1 MRKIQIISLF
11 LLLFVLSSCVQ
22 QVDFD
27 AEKEKVNAVL
37 DICNKGWETQDLPVI
52 SNVYAHDSDM
62 IAFGTDLTERFVGWE
77 DLEKSLKEMFAS
89 FNDVTYEISNRTIKI
104 GKSGDVAWF
113 TEIQDI
119 KLIVDDEKIE
129 LRNGRNTGVLEKRDG
144 KWLIIQSHFSLP
156 VEGQA
161 AEY

>member
-1 MRKIQIISLF
+1 M
-11 LLLFVLSSCVQ
+11 FVLSSCVQ

-27 AEKEKVNAVL
+27 AEKEQVNAVL
-37 DICNKGWETQDLPVI
+37 DICNKGWETQDIAAI
-52 SNVYAHDSDM
+52 SNVYAQDSDM
-62 IAFGTDLTERFVGWE
+62 IAFGTDLAERFVGWE
-77 DLEKSLKEMFAS
+77 DLEKSIKEMFAA

-119 KLIVDDEKIE
+119 KLIMNEEKIE
-129 LRNGRNTGVLEKRDG
+129 LKNGRNTGVLEKRDG
-144 KWLIIQSHFSLP
+144 KWVIVQSHFSLP

>member
-1 MRKIQIISLF
+1 MRKIQVILLF
-11 LLLFVLSSCVQ
+11 LLLIVISSCVQ

-27 AEKEKVNAVL
+27 AEKEQVNTVL
-37 DICNKGWETQDLPVI
+37 NINIKASETKDIAAI

-62 IAFGTDLTERFVGWE
+62 IVFGTDLAERFVGWE
-77 DLEKSLKEMFAS
+77 NLEKALKEMFAAFDDAS
-89 FNDVTYEISNRTIKI
+89 YEVSNKTIKI

-119 KLIVDDEKIE
+119 KLIVNEEQLEIKNA
-129 LRNGRNTGVLEKRDG
+129 RHTGVLEKRDG
-144 KWLIIQSHFSLP
+144 KWVIVQSHFSLP

-161 AEY
+161 VEY

>member
-1 MRKIQIISLF
+1 MRRIQIISLF

-27 AEKEKVNAVL
+27 AEKEQINTVL
-37 DICNKGWETQDLPVI
+37 DLNIKASETKDIAAI

-62 IAFGTDLTERFVGWE
+62 IVFGTDLAERFVGWE
-77 DLEKSLKEMFAS
+77 NLEKSLKEMFAA
-89 FNDVTYEISNRTIKI
+89 FNDVSYEVSNRTIKI
-104 GKSGDVAWF
+104 DKSGDVAWF

-119 KLIVDDEKIE
+119 KLIVNEEPLEIKNA
-129 LRNGRNTGVLEKRDG
+129 RYTGVFEKRDG
-144 KWLIIQSHFSLP
+144 KWVIVQSHFSLP

>member
-1 MRKIQIISLF
+1 MRIVQIISLF
-11 LLLFVLSSCVQ
+11 LFLFVLSSCMQ

-27 AEKEKVNAVL
+27 AEKEQVNAVL
-37 DICNKGWETQDLPVI
+37 DICNKGWESQDLTAI
-52 SNVYAHDSDM
+52 SSVYAHDPDM
-62 IAFGTDLTERFVGWE
+62 IAFGTDLAERFVGWE

-89 FNDVTYEISNRTIKI
+89 FNDLTYQISNRTIKI
-104 GKSGDVAWF
+104 SKSGDVAWF

-119 KLIVDDEKIE
+119 KLIVNEEKRE
-129 LRNGRNTGVLEKRDG
+129 LKNGRNTGVLEKRDG
-144 KWLIIQSHFSLP
+144 KWVIVQSHFSLP

>member
-1 MRKIQIISLF
+1 MRRIQIISLF

-27 AEKEKVNAVL
+27 AEKEQVNAVL
-37 DICNKGWETQDLPVI
+37 DACNKGWETQDIAAI

-62 IAFGTDLTERFVGWE
+62 ITFGTDLVERFVGWE
-77 DLEKSLKEMFAS
+77 DLEKSLKEMFTA
-89 FNDVTYEISNRTIKI
+89 FNEVTYEISNRTIKI

-119 KLIVDDEKIE
+119 KLIVNEEKIE
-129 LRNGRNTGVLEKRDG
+129 LKNGRNTGVLEKRDG
-144 KWLIIQSHFSLP
+144 KWVIVQSHFSLP